1 MSFARI
7 KAFWR
12 KKHLVLTK
20 GQATST
26 RLSLK
31 AHQLPSTNL
40 DAEAEHYIEN
50 ILRIYAGVSQLT
62 DLRPS
67 SITDTLFSELVGLCV
82 TVIPRTIS
90 DLVRNIGIPKSEP
103 NVLQDPRISAILPD
117 LRRICAAA
125 EAELESH
132 WAEAISSST
141 TSKEAHRVLQTFPYH
156 NNYEKLTH
164 LELSAI
170 SSTGISLSSVS
181 KIAFIGS
188 GPMPLTSFYLLSEL
202 NSINLEDPHQAKPI
216 NTPTPPS
223 TPGNQTPENLP
234 LVSITNIDIN
244 ARANQQ
250 AQGLC
255 TSLGGH
261 LVTGMKFVDAEAG
274 SNDVD
279 LTEFDVVWLAALVG
293 AGQKEKEVV
302 GKMKKGSLLV
312 MRGAWGLRGVLY
324 CDFDAS
330 SSAVTACLD
339 ICVRMDPFG
348 EVVNSVI
355 VGRVK

>member
-7 KAFWR
+7 KAFWG

-20 GQATST
+20 RQDTST

-31 AHQLPSTNL
+31 AHQLPSTIL
-40 DAEAEHYIEN
+40 DTEAEHYIDN

-67 SITDTLFSELVGLCV
+67 SITNTLFSELVRLCV

-90 DLVRNIGIPKSEP
+90 DLV
-103 NVLQDPRISAILPD
+103 LQDPRISTILPD

-132 WAEAISSST
+132 WAEAISST
-141 TSKEAHRVLQTFPYH
+141 TSSKDAHRVLQSFPYH
-156 NNYEKLTH
+156 NNYEQLTH

-170 SSTGISLSSVS
+170 SSTGVSLSSVS

-202 NSINLEDPHQAKPI
+202 NSVILEDPHQAKTI
-216 NTPTPPS
+216 NPPTPPS
-223 TPGNQTPENLP
+223 TPGNQTPDNLP
-234 LVSITNIDIN
+234 LVLITNIDVN

-250 AQGLC
+250 AQDLC
-255 TSLGGH
+255 TSLGGY
-261 LVTGMKFVDAEAG
+261 LLAGMKFLDAEAG
-274 SNDVD
+274 SNHVD

-293 AGQKEKEVV
+293 AGQKEKEEILVQVV

-312 MRGAWGLRGVLY
+312 IRGAWGLRGVLY
-324 CDFDAS
+324 CDFDAT